1 MAKILDMLYLI
12 DQLLDYVVNELNQ
25 WVSSGST
32 RLKEFLYV
40 ALIAFVSLL
49 LAGAPYI
56 LVYRPPLVFPAS
68 NAMGLTF
75 IDPDSYGEGVLECFI
90 VAALYFSGLYGMKF
104 LYDRLDKITPSN
116 KSEVALVFIS
126 VILVVGLL
134 YLISTWK

>member
-56 LVYRPPLVFPAS
+56 LVYRPPLV
-68 NAMGLTF
+68 
-75 IDPDSYGEGVLECFI
+75 
-90 VAALYFSGLYGMKF
+90 
-104 LYDRLDKITPSN
+104 
-116 KSEVALVFIS
+116 
-126 VILVVGLL
+126 
-134 YLISTWK
+134 